1 MITKI
6 QKWGNSQGIRFSQEI
21 LKQIRISVGDEVDI
35 EVHGDEIIVKP
46 LSRTR
51 GKYRL
56 RDLFSK
62 NIQKQPEINWGPTSG
77 KEVW

>member
-1 MITKI
+1 MIAKI

-21 LKQIRISVGDEVDI
+21 LKQIRISVGDEV
-35 EVHGDEIIVKP
+35 EVEVQGREIIVKP
-46 LSRTR
+46 INRTR

-56 RDLFSK
+56 SDLLSK
-62 NIQKQPEINWGPTSG
+62 SNQKQGEINWGPKSG